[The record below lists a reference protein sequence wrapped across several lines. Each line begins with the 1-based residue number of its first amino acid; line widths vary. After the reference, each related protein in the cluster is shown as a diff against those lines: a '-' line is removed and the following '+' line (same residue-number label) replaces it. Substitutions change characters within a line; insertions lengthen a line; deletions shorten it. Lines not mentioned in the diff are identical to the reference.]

1 VPIVAS
7 TGGLVDTVQD
17 GVNGFHIG
25 RAFNINCDRI
35 YAEDVE
41 ALTSAIKR
49 AAKVYG
55 TAEYTRMSQECMSQ
69 DLSWKGPARKW
80 EEALLGLQVY
90 CSTAGQDGDKNAPKA
105 PATLTSP

>member
-55 TAEYTRMSQECMSQ
+55 TAEYIRMSQECMSQ
-69 DLSWKGPARKW
+69 DLSWK
-80 EEALLGLQVY
+80 V
-90 CSTAGQDGDKNAPKA
+90 CSGAPTTCFFFTPCPLHTKQN
-105 PATLTSP
+105 LKMVKQYLHSQ